1 MESKN
6 FLIIETEIGRYNFAR
21 EELLCTFERASS
33 IPVREMGQGIFIAEG
48 IHDLNGLAFVKRAGQ
63 VLGIAEQFSDI
74 SKVLLPEGRF
84 YVRVIDSHKCHGTS
98 EEKEIGQLLGGIG
111 RVSFSNP
118 DFVVLAYH
126 LDKWYIC
133 MQKYSR
139 NNLEKAKRKAPLR
152 PFFSPVSMDPAFA
165 SFLIN
170 MGYFPH
176 GSTLLDPFCGG
187 GGILMEAGLKG
198 YRVEGID
205 ILNEMVIGARMN
217 LKYFGIREFSIIKTD
232 FLEFQSDKKYGG
244 IVTDFP
250 YGRNSHISKERSEF
264 YFRAAQKMSEFL
276 ETGSRACIV
285 TDNME
290 NLEYFK
296 NFFDIDI
303 ILPQKVHKSLT
314 RYFTRM
320 IKK

>member
-1 MESKN
+1 MESNN
-6 FLIIETEIGRYNFAR
+6 FLIIETEIGRYSFAR

-33 IPVREMGQGIFIAEG
+33 ISIRDMGQGIFIANGFHEL
-48 IHDLNGLAFVKRAGQ
+48 DGLAFVKREGE
-63 VLGIAEQFSDI
+63 VLGTAEQFSDI
-74 SKVLLPEGRF
+74 SDVLLPEGKF
-84 YVRVIDSHKCHGTS
+84 YVRIIDAHKCHGTS
-98 EEKEIGQLLGGIG
+98 EEREIGQLLGGTG
-111 RVSFSNP
+111 RVSFSAP

-133 MQKYSR
+133 AQKYSR
-139 NNLEKAKRKAPLR
+139 NNIEKAKRKAPLR

-170 MGYFPH
+170 IGYFPA

-217 LKYFGIREFSIIKTD
+217 LKYFGIRGFSIIKTD
-232 FLEFQSDKKYGG
+232 FLEFQSDRRFDG

-250 YGRNSHISKERSEF
+250 YGRNSHISLDRSEF
-264 YFRAAQKMSEFL
+264 YFRAAQKMSDL
-276 ETGSRACIV
+276 LQKGSRACIV
-285 TDNME
+285 TDNTE
-290 NLEYFK
+290 NLEYFR

>member
-1 MESKN
+1 
-6 FLIIETEIGRYNFAR
+6 
-21 EELLCTFERASS
+21 
-33 IPVREMGQGIFIAEG
+33 
-48 IHDLNGLAFVKRAGQ
+48 
-63 VLGIAEQFSDI
+63 
-74 SKVLLPEGRF
+74 
-84 YVRVIDSHKCHGTS
+84 
-98 EEKEIGQLLGGIG
+98 
-111 RVSFSNP
+111 
-118 DFVVLAYH
+118 
-126 LDKWYIC
+126 
-133 MQKYSR
+133 
-139 NNLEKAKRKAPLR
+139 
-152 PFFSPVSMDPAFA
+152 
-165 SFLIN
+165 
-170 MGYFPH
+170 
-176 GSTLLDPFCGG
+176 
-187 GGILMEAGLKG
+187 MEAGLKG

-276 ETGSRACIV
+276 EMGSRACIV

-296 NFFDIDI
+296 TFFDIDI

-320 IKK
+320 IKNK